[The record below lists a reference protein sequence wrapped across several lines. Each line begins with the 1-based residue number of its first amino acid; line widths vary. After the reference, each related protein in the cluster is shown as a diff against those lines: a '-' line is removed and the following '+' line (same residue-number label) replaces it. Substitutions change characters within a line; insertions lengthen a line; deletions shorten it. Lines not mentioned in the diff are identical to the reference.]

1 MKSQSIDLRL
11 QKKLQNINP
20 FVYVRPSI
28 SAVTVRILVLLLIQ
42 VVMLFL
48 TKSYDAAILIGTTAL
63 GGIAAASV
71 NFLIYHEKPFQFLNI
86 IVQGIFI
93 GFLLPQEF
101 PVVVAFFITFFTLII
116 SRCIFFKSVN
126 CWINICC
133 VAVMI
138 AWFIG
143 RQYFP
148 QFIITKDLI
157 SLKNSSVYLLQNGSF
172 PIYSLDSTITS
183 FLNEKVFSIFK
194 VTIPEGFVSLLW
206 DTNSSIP
213 AFRFNLLT
221 IISSVIIFADNAFS
235 FIIPTLMLCVYA
247 VLIRLFG
254 PIFFGGS
261 FNQGDI
267 ILAFLT
273 SGTLFCSVFLI
284 QWYGT
289 VPIFLSG
296 KIILGILAGIIAFLV
311 TGAGT
316 SPIGMVYTVLITNF
330 VNIFI
335 RTFQEKNIP
344 NNQSV
349 TQESRNKSEN
359 QGNEL

>member
-42 VVMLFL
+42 VVMLLL
-48 TKSYDAAILIGTTAL
+48 TKSYDAVIVIGTTTR

-71 NFLIYHEKPFQFLNI
+71 NFLIYHEKPFQFMNI
-86 IVQGIFI
+86 ILQGIFI

>member
-1 MKSQSIDLRL
+1 MKSQSIDLRI

-20 FVYVRPSI
+20 FIYTRPSI
-28 SAVTVRILVLLLIQ
+28 SAVTVRILILLLIQ
-42 VVMLFL
+42 VVMLLF
-48 TKSYDAAILIGTTAL
+48 TKSYDAVIVIGTTTL

>member
-1 MKSQSIDLRL
+1 MKSQSIDLKL

-42 VVMLFL
+42 VVMLLL
-48 TKSYDAAILIGTTAL
+48 TKSYNAAILIGTTAL

-330 VNIFI
+330 ANIFI
-335 RTFQEKNIP
+335 RTFQEKIIP

-349 TQESRNKSEN
+349 TQESQDKSEN

>member
-1 MKSQSIDLRL
+1 MKLQNIDIKL

-20 FVYVRPSI
+20 YVYVRPSI
-28 SAVTVRILVLLLIQ
+28 SAVTYRILILLLIQ
-42 VVMLFL
+42 MLMLVL
-48 TKSYDAAILIGTTAL
+48 TKSYAAVILIGTTTL
-63 GGIAAASV
+63 GGIAAASL
-71 NFLIYHEKPFQFLNI
+71 NYLFYHEKPFQFLNI
-86 IVQGIFI
+86 IMQGLFI
-93 GFLLPQEF
+93 GFLLPKEF
-101 PVVVAFFITFFTLII
+101 PIVVAFFITFFTLVI

-148 QFIITKDLI
+148 EFIITKDLI

-172 PIYSLDSTITS
+172 PVYSFDSVITA
-183 FLNEKVFSIFK
+183 FLNEKIFSIFK
-194 VTIPEGFVSLLW
+194 VTIPEGFISLLW

-221 IISSVIIFADNAFS
+221 IISSVVIFADNAFS
-235 FIIPTLMLCVYA
+235 FIIPTLMLFVYA

-254 PIFFGGS
+254 TAFFGGS

-273 SGTLFCSVFLI
+273 SGTLFCSIFLI

-289 VPIFLSG
+289 VPIYLSG
-296 KIILGILAGIIAFLV
+296 KIILGILAGIFAFLV
-311 TGAGT
+311 TGVGT

-330 VNIFI
+330 ANIFI
-335 RTFQEKNIP
+335 RAFQE
-344 NNQSV
+344 NNV
-349 TQESRNKSEN
+349 P
-359 QGNEL
+359 

>member
-1 MKSQSIDLRL
+1 MKLQNIDLKL
-11 QKKLQNINP
+11 QKKLQNINT
-20 FVYVRPSI
+20 FVYARPSI
-28 SAVTVRILVLLLIQ
+28 SAVSLRILILLMIQ

-48 TKSYDAAILIGTTAL
+48 TKSYNSVILIGTTAL
-63 GGIAAASV
+63 GGVAVASV

-86 IVQGIFI
+86 IIQGIFI
-93 GFLLPQEF
+93 GFLLPQSF
-101 PVVVAFFITFFTLII
+101 PVVVAFFITFFTLMI
-116 SRCIFFKSVN
+116 SRCILFKSVN

-143 RQYFP
+143 RKYFP
-148 QFIITKDLI
+148 DFMITKDLI
-157 SLKNSSVYLLQNGSF
+157 SLKNSSVYMIQNGSF
-172 PIYSLDSTITS
+172 PIYSFDSTITA
-183 FLNEKVFSIFK
+183 FLNEKLFSIFK

-221 IISSVIIFADNAFS
+221 IISAVVIFADNAFS
-235 FIIPTLMLCVYA
+235 FIIPTLMLSVYA

-254 PIFFGGS
+254 TIFFGGS

-289 VPIFLSG
+289 VPILLSG
-296 KIILGILAGIIAFLV
+296 KIILGILAGVFAFLV
-311 TGAGT
+311 TGTGT

-330 VNIFI
+330 TNIFI
-335 RTFQEKNIP
+335 RAFQEKNIP
-344 NNQSV
+344 DHKN
-349 TQESRNKSEN
+349 EIKKS
-359 QGNEL
+359 

>member
-1 MKSQSIDLRL
+1 MKSQSIDLKL

-42 VVMLFL
+42 VVMLLL
-48 TKSYDAAILIGTTAL
+48 TKSYNAAILIGTTAL

-289 VPIFLSG
+289 GPIFLSG

>member
-42 VVMLFL
+42 VVMLLL
-48 TKSYDAAILIGTTAL
+48 TKSYDAVIVIGTTTL

-71 NFLIYHEKPFQFLNI
+71 NFLIYHEKPFQFMNI
-86 IVQGIFI
+86 ILQGIFI

-101 PVVVAFFITFFTLII
+101 TVVVAFFITFFTLII

-335 RTFQEKNIP
+335 RTFQERNIP

>member
-1 MKSQSIDLRL
+1 M
-11 QKKLQNINP
+11 
-20 FVYVRPSI
+20 
-28 SAVTVRILVLLLIQ
+28 LL
-42 VVMLFL
+42 L
-48 TKSYDAAILIGTTAL
+48 TKSYNAAILIGTTAL

-330 VNIFI
+330 ANIFI
-335 RTFQEKNIP
+335 RTFQEKIIP

-349 TQESRNKSEN
+349 TQESQDKSEN

>member
-1 MKSQSIDLRL
+1 MKLQSIDLRL

-20 FVYVRPSI
+20 IVYVRPSI
-28 SAVTVRILVLLLIQ
+28 SAVSVRILILLLIQ
-42 VVMLFL
+42 VAMLFF
-48 TKSYDAAILIGTTAL
+48 TKSYNSVILIGTTAL

-71 NFLIYHEKPFQFLNI
+71 NYLIYHEKPFHFLNI

-93 GFLLPQEF
+93 GFLLPQNF

-148 QFIITKDLI
+148 DFIITKDFV

-172 PIYSLDSTITS
+172 PIYSFDSTITA
-183 FLNEKVFSIFK
+183 FLNDKIFSIFK

-206 DTNSSIP
+206 DTNSPIP

-235 FIIPTLMLCVYA
+235 FIIPTLMLFVYA

-254 PIFFGGS
+254 TTFFGGS

-296 KIILGILAGIIAFLV
+296 KIILGILAGVFSFLV

-316 SPIGMVYTVLITNF
+316 SPIGMIYTVLITNLA
-330 VNIFI
+330 NIFI
-335 RTFQEKNIP
+335 RTFQEKEIP
-344 NNQSV
+344 IGKNE
-349 TQESRNKSEN
+349 TMDFKDKSEI
-359 QGNEL
+359 

>member
-335 RTFQEKNIP
+335 RTFQERNIP

>member
-1 MKSQSIDLRL
+1 MKSQSIDLRI

-20 FVYVRPSI
+20 FIYTRPSI
-28 SAVTVRILVLLLIQ
+28 SAVTVRILILLLIQ
-42 VVMLFL
+42 VVMLLF
-48 TKSYDAAILIGTTAL
+48 TKSYDAVVVIGTTTL

-71 NFLIYHEKPFQFLNI
+71 NFLIYHEKPFQFMNI
-86 IVQGIFI
+86 ILQGIFI

-101 PVVVAFFITFFTLII
+101 PVVVAFFITFFTLMI
-116 SRCIFFKSVN
+116 SRCILFKSVN

-143 RQYFP
+143 RKYFP
-148 QFIITKDLI
+148 DFMITKDLI
-157 SLKNSSVYLLQNGSF
+157 SLKNSSVYMIQNGSF
-172 PIYSLDSTITS
+172 PIYSFDSTITA
-183 FLNEKVFSIFK
+183 FLNEKLFSIFK

-221 IISSVIIFADNAFS
+221 IISAVVIFADNAFS
-235 FIIPTLMLCVYA
+235 FIIPTLMLSVYA

-254 PIFFGGS
+254 TIFFGGS

-289 VPIFLSG
+289 VPILLSG
-296 KIILGILAGIIAFLV
+296 KIILGILAGVFAFLV

-330 VNIFI
+330 TNIFI
-335 RTFQEKNIP
+335 RAFQEKNIP
-344 NNQSV
+344 DHKN
-349 TQESRNKSEN
+349 EIKKS
-359 QGNEL
+359 

>member
-1 MKSQSIDLRL
+1 MKSQSIDLKL

-42 VVMLFL
+42 VVMLLL
-48 TKSYDAAILIGTTAL
+48 TKSYNAAILIGTTAL

>member
-28 SAVTVRILVLLLIQ
+28 SAVTVCILVLLLIQ

-335 RTFQEKNIP
+335 RTFQERNIP

>member
-42 VVMLFL
+42 VVMLLL
-48 TKSYDAAILIGTTAL
+48 TKSYDAAILIGITAL

-254 PIFFGGS
+254 PIFFCGS

-335 RTFQEKNIP
+335 RTFQERNIP

>member
-42 VVMLFL
+42 VVMLLL
-48 TKSYDAAILIGTTAL
+48 TKSYDAVIVIGTTTL

-71 NFLIYHEKPFQFLNI
+71 NFLIYHEKPFQFMNI
-86 IVQGIFI
+86 ILQGIFI

>member
-42 VVMLFL
+42 VVMLLL

-335 RTFQEKNIP
+335 RTFQERNIP

>member
-42 VVMLFL
+42 VVMLLL

-126 CWINICC
+126 CWINVSC

-289 VPIFLSG
+289 VPIFLGG

-330 VNIFI
+330 ANIFI

>member
-1 MKSQSIDLRL
+1 MKLQNIDIKL

-20 FVYVRPSI
+20 YVYVRPSI
-28 SAVTVRILVLLLIQ
+28 SAVTYRILILLLIQ
-42 VVMLFL
+42 VLMLVL
-48 TKSYDAAILIGTTAL
+48 TKSYAAVILIGTTTL
-63 GGIAAASV
+63 GGIAAASL
-71 NFLIYHEKPFQFLNI
+71 NYLFYHEKPFQFLNI
-86 IVQGIFI
+86 IMQGLFI

-101 PVVVAFFITFFTLII
+101 PIVVAFFITFFTLVI

-148 QFIITKDLI
+148 EFIITKDLI

-172 PIYSLDSTITS
+172 PVYSFDSVITA
-183 FLNEKVFSIFK
+183 FLNEKIFSIFK
-194 VTIPEGFVSLLW
+194 VTIPEGFISLLW

-221 IISSVIIFADNAFS
+221 IISSVVIFADNAFS
-235 FIIPTLMLCVYA
+235 FIIPTLMLFVYA

-254 PIFFGGS
+254 TAFFGGS

-273 SGTLFCSVFLI
+273 SGTLFCSIFLI

-289 VPIFLSG
+289 VPIYLSG
-296 KIILGILAGIIAFLV
+296 KIILGILAGIFAFLV
-311 TGAGT
+311 TGVGT

-330 VNIFI
+330 ANIFI
-335 RTFQEKNIP
+335 RAFQE
-344 NNQSV
+344 NNV
-349 TQESRNKSEN
+349 P
-359 QGNEL
+359 

>member
-42 VVMLFL
+42 VVMLLL

-330 VNIFI
+330 ANIFI
-335 RTFQEKNIP
+335 RTFQEKIIP

-349 TQESRNKSEN
+349 TQESQDKSEN

>member
-42 VVMLFL
+42 VVMLLL
-48 TKSYDAAILIGTTAL
+48 TKSYNAAILIGTTAL

>member
-1 MKSQSIDLRL
+1 MKSQSIDLKL

-42 VVMLFL
+42 VVMLLL

>member
-1 MKSQSIDLRL
+1 MKLQNIDIKL

-20 FVYVRPSI
+20 YVYVRPSI
-28 SAVTVRILVLLLIQ
+28 SAVTYRILILLLIQ
-42 VVMLFL
+42 VLMLVL
-48 TKSYDAAILIGTTAL
+48 TKSYAAVILIGTTTL
-63 GGIAAASV
+63 GGIAAASL
-71 NFLIYHEKPFQFLNI
+71 NYLFYHEKPFQFLNI
-86 IVQGIFI
+86 IMKGLFI

-101 PVVVAFFITFFTLII
+101 PIVVAFFITFFTLVI

-148 QFIITKDLI
+148 EFIITKDLI

-172 PIYSLDSTITS
+172 PVYSFDSVITA
-183 FLNEKVFSIFK
+183 FLNEKIFSIFK
-194 VTIPEGFVSLLW
+194 VTIPEGFISLLW

-221 IISSVIIFADNAFS
+221 IISSVVIFADNAFS
-235 FIIPTLMLCVYA
+235 FIIPTLMLFVYA

-254 PIFFGGS
+254 TAFFGGS

-273 SGTLFCSVFLI
+273 SGTLFCSIFLI

-289 VPIFLSG
+289 VPIYLSG
-296 KIILGILAGIIAFLV
+296 KIILGILAGIFAFLV
-311 TGAGT
+311 TGVGT

-330 VNIFI
+330 ANIFI
-335 RTFQEKNIP
+335 RAFQE
-344 NNQSV
+344 NNV
-349 TQESRNKSEN
+349 P
-359 QGNEL
+359 

>member
-42 VVMLFL
+42 VVMLLL

-247 VLIRLFG
+247 VLIRLFA

>member
-1 MKSQSIDLRL
+1 MKSQSIDLKL

-42 VVMLFL
+42 VVMLLL

-330 VNIFI
+330 ANIFI
-335 RTFQEKNIP
+335 RTFQEKIIP

-349 TQESRNKSEN
+349 TQESQDKSEN

>member
-1 MKSQSIDLRL
+1 MKLQNIDIKL

-20 FVYVRPSI
+20 YVYVRPSI
-28 SAVTVRILVLLLIQ
+28 SAVTYRILILLLIQ
-42 VVMLFL
+42 MLMLVL
-48 TKSYDAAILIGTTAL
+48 TKSYAAVILIGTTTL
-63 GGIAAASV
+63 GGIAAASL
-71 NFLIYHEKPFQFLNI
+71 NYLFYHEKPFQFLNI
-86 IVQGIFI
+86 IMQGLFI

-101 PVVVAFFITFFTLII
+101 PIVVAFFITFFTLAI

-148 QFIITKDLI
+148 EFIITKDLI

-172 PIYSLDSTITS
+172 PVYSFDSVITA
-183 FLNEKVFSIFK
+183 FLNEKIFSIFK
-194 VTIPEGFVSLLW
+194 VTIPEGFISLLW

-221 IISSVIIFADNAFS
+221 IISSVVIFADNAFS
-235 FIIPTLMLCVYA
+235 FIIPTLMLFVYA

-254 PIFFGGS
+254 TAFFGGS

-273 SGTLFCSVFLI
+273 SGTLFCSIFLI

-289 VPIFLSG
+289 VPIYLSG
-296 KIILGILAGIIAFLV
+296 KIILGILAGIFAFLV
-311 TGAGT
+311 TGVGT

-330 VNIFI
+330 ANIFI
-335 RTFQEKNIP
+335 RAFQE
-344 NNQSV
+344 NNV
-349 TQESRNKSEN
+349 P
-359 QGNEL
+359 

>member
-194 VTIPEGFVSLLW
+194 VTIPEFVSLLW

-335 RTFQEKNIP
+335 RTFQERNIP

>member
-42 VVMLFL
+42 VVMLLL
-48 TKSYDAAILIGTTAL
+48 TKSYDAVIVIGTTTL

-71 NFLIYHEKPFQFLNI
+71 NFLIYHEKPFQFMNI
-86 IVQGIFI
+86 ILQGIFI

-335 RTFQEKNIP
+335 RTFQERNIP

>member
-1 MKSQSIDLRL
+1 MKSQSIDLRI

-42 VVMLFL
+42 VVMLLL

>member
-1 MKSQSIDLRL
+1 MKSQSIDLKL

-42 VVMLFL
+42 VVMLLL

-101 PVVVAFFITFFTLII
+101 PVVVAFFITFFTLLI
-116 SRCIFFKSVN
+116 SRCIFFKCVN
-126 CWINICC
+126 CWIHICC

-349 TQESRNKSEN
+349 TQESWNKSEN

>member
-1 MKSQSIDLRL
+1 MKSQSIDLKL

-42 VVMLFL
+42 VVMLLL

-335 RTFQEKNIP
+335 RTFQEKKIP

>member
-42 VVMLFL
+42 VVMLLL

-143 RQYFP
+143 R
-148 QFIITKDLI
+148 
-157 SLKNSSVYLLQNGSF
+157 
-172 PIYSLDSTITS
+172 
-183 FLNEKVFSIFK
+183 
-194 VTIPEGFVSLLW
+194 
-206 DTNSSIP
+206 
-213 AFRFNLLT
+213 
-221 IISSVIIFADNAFS
+221 
-235 FIIPTLMLCVYA
+235 
-247 VLIRLFG
+247 
-254 PIFFGGS
+254 
-261 FNQGDI
+261 
-267 ILAFLT
+267 
-273 SGTLFCSVFLI
+273 
-284 QWYGT
+284 
-289 VPIFLSG
+289 
-296 KIILGILAGIIAFLV
+296 
-311 TGAGT
+311 
-316 SPIGMVYTVLITNF
+316 
-330 VNIFI
+330 
-335 RTFQEKNIP
+335 
-344 NNQSV
+344 
-349 TQESRNKSEN
+349 
-359 QGNEL
+359 

>member
-1 MKSQSIDLRL
+1 MKLQNIDIKL

-20 FVYVRPSI
+20 YVYVRPSI
-28 SAVTVRILVLLLIQ
+28 SAVTYRILILLLIQ
-42 VVMLFL
+42 MLMLVL
-48 TKSYDAAILIGTTAL
+48 TKSYAAVILIGTTTL
-63 GGIAAASV
+63 GGIAAASL
-71 NFLIYHEKPFQFLNI
+71 NYLFYHEKPFQFLNI
-86 IVQGIFI
+86 IMQGLFI

-101 PVVVAFFITFFTLII
+101 PIVVAFFITFFTLVI

-148 QFIITKDLI
+148 EFIITKDLI

-172 PIYSLDSTITS
+172 PVYSFDSVITA
-183 FLNEKVFSIFK
+183 FLNEKIFSIFK
-194 VTIPEGFVSLLW
+194 VTIPEGFISLLW

-221 IISSVIIFADNAFS
+221 IISSVVIFADNAFS
-235 FIIPTLMLCVYA
+235 FIIPTLMLFVYA

-254 PIFFGGS
+254 TAFFGGS

-273 SGTLFCSVFLI
+273 SGTLFCSIFLI

-289 VPIFLSG
+289 VPIYLSG
-296 KIILGILAGIIAFLV
+296 KIILGILAGIFAFLV
-311 TGAGT
+311 TGVGT

-330 VNIFI
+330 ANIFI
-335 RTFQEKNIP
+335 RAFQE
-344 NNQSV
+344 NNV
-349 TQESRNKSEN
+349 P
-359 QGNEL
+359 

>member
-1 MKSQSIDLRL
+1 MKSQSIDLRI

-20 FVYVRPSI
+20 FIYTRPSI
-28 SAVTVRILVLLLIQ
+28 SAVTVRILILLLIQ
-42 VVMLFL
+42 VVMLLF
-48 TKSYDAAILIGTTAL
+48 TKSYDAVIVIGTTTL

-71 NFLIYHEKPFQFLNI
+71 NFLIYHEKPFQFMNI
-86 IVQGIFI
+86 ILQGIFI

-116 SRCIFFKSVN
+116 SRCFFFKSFN
-126 CWINICC
+126 CWINVSC

-143 RQYFP
+143 KQYFP

-172 PIYSLDSTITS
+172 TIYGFDSAITT
-183 FLNEKVFSIFK
+183 FLNEKIFSIFK
-194 VTIPEGFVSLLW
+194 VTIPEGFISLLW

-221 IISSVIIFADNAFS
+221 IISSVIVFADNAFS
-235 FIIPTLMLCVYA
+235 FIIPTLMLLVYA

-254 PIFFGGS
+254 TSFFGGT

-267 ILAFLT
+267 LLAFLT
-273 SGTLFCSVFLI
+273 SGTLFCSVFII

-296 KIILGILAGIIAFLV
+296 KIILGILSGLFAFFV
-311 TGAGT
+311 TGPGT

-330 VNIFI
+330 ANIFI
-335 RTFQEKNIP
+335 RSFQEKNIP
-344 NNQSV
+344 NDKNFIH
-349 TQESRNKSEN
+349 ES
-359 QGNEL
+359 